1 MATTNILSGI
11 TTHTTVGSV
20 ALTTHL
26 VKPGTYRIKPLIGN
40 GGAVYIGNTTGI
52 VTTAT
57 GYELTTGRDWIDVTV
72 QNLGEIYLRVK
83 TGNSGDGVCWMR
95 IEGQV
100 VGVKAPAA

>member
-20 ALTTHL
+20 TMTTHP

-40 GGAVYIGNTTGI
+40 TGAVYIGNTTGI

-57 GYELTTGRDWIDVTV
+57 GYQLTTGRDWVDITV
-72 QNLGEIYLRVK
+72 NDLGQVYLRC
-83 TGNSGDGVCWMR
+83 TSDGDGVCWMR
-95 IEGQV
+95 IEGQI
-100 VGVKAPAA
+100 VGIKPAAA